1 MDRHAVISFSSQ
13 HFNSQL
19 LKASHSFQRVSPGEE
34 EKEGAEE
41 NISHH
46 KPNTG
51 EAAPGLMPLENVSLI
66 VRQSRAISNRQ
77 RPGCCRALGPPR
89 WPQAYCDKSAPGTLE
104 PAFV

>member
-66 VRQSRAISNRQ
+66 VRQNRAISNRQ